1 MVLDSFLV
9 VKSRCRQ
16 GFHGERIAEGR
27 KMRKKELLR
36 SLNVT
41 VTARVIVQASSLGY
55 NPGKVLDIT

>member
-1 MVLDSFLV
+1 
-9 VKSRCRQ
+9 
-16 GFHGERIAEGR
+16 
-27 KMRKKELLR
+27 MRKKELLR